1 MVSVSAMRV
10 LEPKSTVLS
19 HAKKRHFFGVRK
31 NDIFSAEKMA
41 FFRAEKMAFFGAANR
56 TSGTTQKAQCKNIT
70 EKRKRDEKYMRENS
84 PKK

>member
-1 MVSVSAMRV
+1 MVSVSAMRA

-19 HAKKRHFFGVRK
+19 HAKK
-31 NDIFSAEKMA
+31 SQ
-41 FFRAEKMAFFGAANR
+41 FFRAEKMAFFRTANR